1 MDGPGSEILSPQ
13 PPDRA
18 AHADAVGGNGGG
30 GGSGVAEEITLH
42 DLVAQLE
49 QDPGECLRAF
59 HGLESIEEATRLR
72 IIEGLASSAGGPGV
86 SALLRLLASSGD
98 EATRR
103 AALIALGEPDA
114 GDGGQE
120 ESLQVKEPFSFEEPT
135 GQGLGSSTGRSG
147 TGPARELVRVGD
159 LFRPRLVQCLVTA
172 VDGAGRG
179 SIALS
184 ASLDAHRSTAVFLCD
199 VENGVTDAIGQVEK
213 ESPEAGGLLRE
224 VRAQAGGLGVE
235 GVPDLALGLLAG
247 SYMLSARVDTAGGG
261 RMARAYRW
269 PGLQASTVDGAG
281 CRLGCQAD
289 EQCGIADSRRRGP
302 RRLPCLA
309 GQLAAD
315 VRPGGR
321 DLPP

>member
-1 MDGPGSEILSPQ
+1 MP
-13 PPDRA
+13 
-18 AHADAVGGNGGG
+18 AH
-30 GGSGVAEEITLH
+30 L
-42 DLVAQLE
+42 
-49 QDPGECLRAF
+49 

-120 ESLQVKEPFSFEEPT
+120 ESLQVKEPFSFEELT

-147 TGPARELVRVGD
+147 TGPTRELVRVGD

-224 VRAQAGGLGVE
+224 VRAQAGGLGME

-247 SYMLSARVDTAGGG
+247 SYMLMLSRH
-261 RMARAYRW
+261 RRRW
-269 PGLQASTVDGAG
+269 PNGSSV
-281 CRLGCQAD
+281 
-289 EQCGIADSRRRGP
+289 P
-302 RRLPCLA
+302 LA
-309 GQLAAD
+309 WTSSLD
-315 VRPGGR
+315 R
-321 DLPP
+321 